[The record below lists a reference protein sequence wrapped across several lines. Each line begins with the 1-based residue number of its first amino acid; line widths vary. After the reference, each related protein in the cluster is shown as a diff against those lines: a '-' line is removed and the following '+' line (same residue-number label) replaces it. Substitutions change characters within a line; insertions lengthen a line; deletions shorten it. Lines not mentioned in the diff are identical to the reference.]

1 MLAGMAKIEIGD
13 AAPDLVVYDADE
25 ARVNLAE
32 LRGGRPQ
39 VALFLRH
46 FG

>member
-1 MLAGMAKIEIGD
+1 MTKLAIGK
-13 AAPDLVVYDADE
+13 AAPELAVYGADE
-25 ARVNLAE
+25 APVNLAE
-32 LRGGRPQ
+32 LRRGRPL